1 MNKNRIQREIEK
13 VENKQFEAILNT
25 VGAVLFG
32 YALKAVC
39 GVVLFFVANFFYFRD
54 NYFYITVDRFSE
66 SVSDKISMV
75 IIAICAFTAFKFYGY
90 YKEKRAL
97 KRVLK
102 RRKREE

>member
-25 VGAVLFG
+25 IGAILFG
-32 YALKAVC
+32 YALKVVC

-75 IIAICAFTAFKFYGY
+75 IIAICAFAAFKFYGY

-102 RRKREE
+102 RRKREL